1 MFIMFIRYIITL
13 IAYTVPYFLYEIN
26 FIIKVIIIT
35 NLSYFIRNHFYPSY
49 PIIKI
54 YYQK

>member
-35 NLSYFIRNHFYPSY
+35 NLSYFIRNHFYP
-49 PIIKI
+49 IIKI
-54 YYQK
+54 YYQI